1 MSRHTEEGSSSVM
14 RAQPMASAGRDR
26 PGPDRSERFSKSR
39 AVALGVTA
47 SAFFAV
53 TFVVNRRIADARGHW
68 AWTASLRYLLTA
80 PLLVTL
86 LAARRRLPALAA
98 AWRAAPAAWV
108 AWGTV
113 GFTVFY
119 AAISLAG
126 ALAPAWVVAGSW
138 SVTVVAGVLL
148 APILYDDHRRA
159 IPRRALLAG
168 AVVVAGVLLVQ
179 ARQASATDPRT
190 AAAGLA
196 LVLVAAFA
204 YPLGNRK
211 MMLALERSRAPDVD
225 PFVRVAA
232 MTAGSLPAWLVVS
245 AYGLAR
251 AGWPPAAQVAQAGVV
266 GVSSGI
272 VATALFFAATDRV
285 RQDPLALAAVEAT
298 QAAEVPFAL
307 VLEVLLLG
315 APWPDPVGWAGLGL
329 IVAGI
334 LWCARATAA

>member
-1 MSRHTEEGSSSVM
+1 MAE
-14 RAQPMASAGRDR
+14 RAGGIGGRSPPISAIG
-26 PGPDRSERFSKSR
+26 
-39 AVALGVTA
+39 LGVAA

-53 TFVVNRRIADARGHW
+53 TFVLNRRMADAHGHW
-68 AWTASLRYLLTA
+68 AWTASLRYLVTA
-80 PLLVTL
+80 PLLVAL

-148 APILYDDHRRA
+148 APLLYDDHRR
-159 IPRRALLAG
+159 IVPSRALLAG

-179 ARQASATDPRT
+179 ARQASRADART
-190 AAAGLA
+190 AAAGLG
-196 LVLVAAFA
+196 LVLIAAFA

-211 MMLALERSRAPDVD
+211 MMLALERSGAADVD

-232 MTAGSLPAWLVVS
+232 MTAGSLPAWLLV
-245 AYGLAR
+245 AALGWAR
-251 AGWPPAAQVAQAGVV
+251 AGWPPASQVAQASIV
-266 GVSSGI
+266 GLSSGI

-285 RQDPLALAAVEAT
+285 RTDPLALAAVEAT

-307 VLEVLLLG
+307 GLEVLLLG
-315 APWPDPVGWAGLGL
+315 AP
-329 IVAGI
+329 
-334 LWCARATAA
+334 

>member
-1 MSRHTEEGSSSVM
+1 
-14 RAQPMASAGRDR
+14 MASGNGRSTACEWFH
-26 PGPDRSERFSKSR
+26 PGAAR
-39 AVALGVTA
+39 AVGLGVVA

-53 TFVVNRRIADARGHW
+53 TFVLNRRMADAHGHW
-68 AWTASLRYLLTA
+68 AWTASLRYLVTA
-80 PLLVTL
+80 PLLVAL

-98 AWRAAPAAWV
+98 AWRAAPAAWL

-148 APILYDDHRRA
+148 APLLYDDHRR
-159 IPRRALLAG
+159 IVPSRALLAG
-168 AVVVAGVLLVQ
+168 AVVVAGVLRVQ
-179 ARQASATDPRT
+179 ARQATRADPRT
-190 AAAGLA
+190 SAAGLV

-211 MMLALERSRAPDVD
+211 MMLALERSGAADVD

-232 MTAGSLPAWLVVS
+232 MTAGSLPAWLLI
-245 AYGLAR
+245 AALGWTR
-251 AGWPPAAQVAQAGVV
+251 AGWPPASQVAQAAIV
-266 GVSSGI
+266 GLSSGI

-285 RQDPLALAAVEAT
+285 RTDPLALAAVEAT

-307 VLEVLLLG
+307 GLEVLLLG
-315 APWPDPVGWAGLGL
+315 TPWPDPLGSCGLLL

-334 LWCARATAA
+334 LWCARATA